1 MYLLMTEKGKNSYK
15 DVAISSKCASVQ
27 NPGST
32 VLTRH
37 LKTGLKSNHANWNL
51 LLRSPKN
58 LQFCSWVTIDS
69 TVKTKRQYYIET
81 LDILL

>member
-1 MYLLMTEKGKNSYK
+1 MYLLMTEKGKNSYE
-15 DVAISSKCASVQ
+15 DVAISKCASVQ
-27 NPGST
+27 NLGST

-58 LQFCSWVTIDS
+58 LQFCSWVTTDS
-69 TVKTKRQYYIET
+69 TVKTKRQYSIET